1 MPIGDVRNSDGR
13 CARSGIRRAT
23 SRRRRR
29 GVAIPRFVHE
39 EVGLAIQAIEF
50 CYGYGWIFVMVV
62 MKARVWKSKDFVG
75 FAPQV
80 LYTRL

>member
-1 MPIGDVRNSDGR
+1 
-13 CARSGIRRAT
+13 
-23 SRRRRR
+23 
-29 GVAIPRFVHE
+29 
-39 EVGLAIQAIEF
+39 VGLAIQAIEF